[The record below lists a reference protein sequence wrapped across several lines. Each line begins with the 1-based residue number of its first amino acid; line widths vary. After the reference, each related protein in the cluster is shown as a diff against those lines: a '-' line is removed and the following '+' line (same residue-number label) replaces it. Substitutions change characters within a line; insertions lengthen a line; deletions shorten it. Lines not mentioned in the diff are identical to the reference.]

1 MELTGQKKVH
11 MLPIGFEIDRIEIP
25 LRDIGADRVY
35 LITDLKE
42 SETGTLYLRELTRR
56 IRNLVLELLNAS
68 KLMTILFCV
77 IVSGIIIDYLESV

>member
-11 MLPIGFEIDRIEIP
+11 IIPMGFEIDRIEIP

-42 SETGTLYLRELTRR
+42 SETGTLYLKELTRR
-56 IRNLVLELLNAS
+56 IRNLVLEKELTCTELYTLGFHSRRAHIGRRS
-68 KLMTILFCV
+68 
-77 IVSGIIIDYLESV
+77 